1 MLEKYKDSQKI
12 FYDYFKLSYDKNR
25 ISHAYLI
32 ETNNVSYAYCL
43 AIDLAKFLLCN
54 GKYNEKIC
62 ELIDSNCYANFK
74 VIGGMSDVKKE
85 DIVSLKKEFSLKSSD
100 DNKQVYV
107 IRDVS
112 SMNKS
117 SLNSLLK
124 FLEEP
129 EDDVV
134 AILLCNSV
142 SSVLPT
148 ISSRCQV
155 ISLINDDNN
164 YMNIFAR
171 LYEKLEVS
179 EDFNDF
185 AFLYGNKFFD
195 FYLKFE
201 ENGFYILGDRE
212 IYDFSS
218 CMHELFVFG
227 LYMYFDVVNIM
238 LDRDYRILPFEF
250 NLENIVKNNEI
261 SDIIRKIDVINKFIF
276 DYKFNVNVNLFL
288 DNFVISLGDDSNERG
303 SWS

>member
-12 FYDYFKLSYDKNR
+12 FYDYFMLSFDKNR

-43 AIDLAKFLLCN
+43 AIDLVKFLLCN

-62 ELIDSNCYANFK
+62 NLIDSNNYANFK
-74 VIGGMSDVKKE
+74 VIGENYDVKKD
-85 DIVSLKKEFSLKSSD
+85 DILTLKREFSLKSSD
-100 DNKQVYV
+100 DNRQVYI

-129 EDDVV
+129 EGDVI
-134 AILLCNSV
+134 AILLCNSA

-148 ISSRCQV
+148 ISSRCQIV
-155 ISLINDDNN
+155 SLVNDDNN

-171 LYEKLEVS
+171 LYEKLDVS
-179 EDFNDF
+179 DDFNDF
-185 AFLYGNKFFD
+185 AFLYGSRFYD

-201 ENGFYILGDRE
+201 ENGFYVLGDKE
-212 IYDFSS
+212 IYNFSN
-218 CMHELFVFG
+218 CLYELLVFG
-227 LYMYFDVVNIM
+227 LYMYFDVVSIM
-238 LDRDYRILPFEF
+238 FDRDARVLPLEF
-250 NLENIVKNNEI
+250 NLENVVKNNEI
-261 SDIIRKIDVINKFIF
+261 SDIIRKIDVINKFIYNF
-276 DYKFNVNVNLFL
+276 KFNVNVNLFL
-288 DNFVISLGDDSNERG
+288 DNFIISLGDDI
-303 SWS
+303 

>member
-12 FYDYFKLSYDKNR
+12 FYDYFMLSFDKNR

-62 ELIDSNCYANFK
+62 NLIDSNNYANFK
-74 VIGGMSDVKKE
+74 VIGESSDVKKD
-85 DIVSLKKEFSLKSSD
+85 DIVTLKREFSLKSSD
-100 DNKQVYV
+100 DNRQVYI

-129 EDDVV
+129 EGDVI
-134 AILLCNSV
+134 AILLCNSA
-142 SSVLPT
+142 SSVLST
-148 ISSRCQV
+148 ISSRCQIV
-155 ISLINDDNN
+155 SLVNDDNN

-171 LYEKLEVS
+171 LYEKLDVS
-179 EDFNDF
+179 DDFNDF
-185 AFLYGNKFFD
+185 AFLYGNKFYD

-201 ENGFYILGDRE
+201 ENGFYVLGDKE
-212 IYDFSS
+212 IYNFSN
-218 CMHELFVFG
+218 CLYELLVFG
-227 LYMYFDVVNIM
+227 LYMYFDVVSIM
-238 LDRDYRILPFEF
+238 FDRDARVLPLEF
-250 NLENIVKNNEI
+250 NLENVVKNNEI
-261 SDIIRKIDVINKFIF
+261 SDIIRKIDVINKFIYNF
-276 DYKFNVNVNLFL
+276 KFNVNVNLFL
-288 DNFVISLGDDSNERG
+288 DNFIISLGDDI
-303 SWS
+303 